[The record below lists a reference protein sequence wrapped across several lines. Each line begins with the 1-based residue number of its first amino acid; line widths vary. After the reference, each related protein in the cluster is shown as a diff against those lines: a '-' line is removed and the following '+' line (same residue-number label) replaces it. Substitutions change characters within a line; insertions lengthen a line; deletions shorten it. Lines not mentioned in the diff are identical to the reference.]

1 MNTALIIIFGF
12 LLLAIYLG
20 IRATRGKKM
29 DLEQWSVGG
38 RGFGTVFVFFLM
50 AGEIYTTFTFLG
62 GSAWALCATVIIF
75 FGDKRFPLDEAEAA
89 VLIVKKKHRDS
100 MLNDTN
106 IFLNIVILSLSL

>member
-62 GSAWALCATVIIF
+62 GSAWAYGKGGPAF
-75 FGDKRFPLDEAEAA
+75 Y
-89 VLIVKKKHRDS
+89 
-100 MLNDTN
+100 
-106 IFLNIVILSLSL
+106 ILAYISLA